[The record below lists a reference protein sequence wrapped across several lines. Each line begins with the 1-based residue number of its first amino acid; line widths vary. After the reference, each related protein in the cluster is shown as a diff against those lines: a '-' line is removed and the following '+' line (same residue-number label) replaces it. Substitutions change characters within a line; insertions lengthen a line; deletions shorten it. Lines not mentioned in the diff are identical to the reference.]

1 MEFIEG
7 FTAWVG
13 AVNDVILDAAGSG
26 WIYVLLFGLC
36 IIDGFFPPVPSET
49 VVVALAAVAMTSG
62 VPNLW
67 LVIVLAAIGA
77 IIGDNT
83 AYVIGRSI
91 GARRFRWMRRPKA
104 SGAFAWAGSQ
114 LDKRGA
120 LLIMAARYIPVGR
133 IAVNMTAGATGF
145 HRVRFFWLSVI
156 AGCSWA
162 LYSVGIGVLAG
173 HWVQDNPLLG
183 VALAVGIAMA
193 IGLIVDFVNRKLSA
207 RRLARAQ
214 AERRCPEP
222 TRL

>member
-7 FTAWVG
+7 FTAWVET
-13 AVNDVILDAAGSG
+13 VNDVILDAAESP
-26 WIYVLLFGLC
+26 WIYLLLFGLC

-91 GARRFRWMRRPKA
+91 GTRRFRWMRRPKVA
-104 SGAFAWAGSQ
+104 DTFVWAGSQ

-120 LLIMAARYIPVGR
+120 LVIMAARYIPVGR

-145 HRVRFFWLSVI
+145 HRARFFWLSVI

-173 HWVQDNPLLG
+173 HWVQDNPFLG
-183 VALAVGIAMA
+183 VALAVGIAMT
-193 IGLIVDFVNRKLSA
+193 IGLMVDFINRKLSA
-207 RRLARAQ
+207 RRLARSETAK
-214 AERRCPEP
+214 RRPEP